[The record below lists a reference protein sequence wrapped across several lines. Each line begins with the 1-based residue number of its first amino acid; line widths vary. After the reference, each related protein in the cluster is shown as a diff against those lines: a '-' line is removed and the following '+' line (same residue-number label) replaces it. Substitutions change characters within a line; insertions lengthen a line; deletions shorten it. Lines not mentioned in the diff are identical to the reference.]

1 MGNRARNTSL
11 TTTSALP
18 ISAIFWA
25 TILLFG
31 ACTWSATVQ
40 AADNLEIKISGIDDE
55 LLKNVNAFLS
65 IAQENKAVAKKLPDR
80 KVQDLH
86 RRATGEIK
94 QALQPFGYY
103 QPIIDASLEKKTNTW
118 KARYKINKGPPTRIR
133 KVEIRLTGEGRNEP
147 SIREAL
153 KSVKIAVG
161 QRLRQQKYTILKHNL
176 QEAAYVI
183 GYLDAKYSRSQILV
197 NPDKQRA
204 EIYLILDTGHRYYFG
219 DITID
224 QDIFNPSFVDK
235 FVQIKYGDPFESD
248 RLIDLQFALTD
259 SDYFS
264 HVELQAPHDKAQKK
278 YIPVSI
284 KTEPKKPQKYRIS
297 GGFGTDTGPRVGL
310 GVLFRRVTRTG
321 HQFRTD
327 LEVSQITLRLGS
339 QYKIP
344 IGNIASEYLDF
355 TATAER
361 AIIAD
366 ATSLQKTIGSSLN
379 QDWLGGRRRLSLD
392 FRNEQFTFGKN
403 KQFSF
408 DKSDA
413 QTANLLIPGIIYSRQ
428 VADDPLFTRTGYSVS
443 LDLHGAAEPALSST
457 SFLQT
462 HLSGQGVLPW
472 AKRGRL
478 LLRADYGAT
487 ATTDFD
493 KLPPSQRFYAGGARS
508 VRGYAFRTLS
518 PENEDGND
526 IGGRF
531 LLVGSVEADYLLI
544 GDFGAAVFF
553 DAGDATLDPSFS
565 LKRGVGGGL
574 RYRSPVGM
582 IRFDVAHPL
591 DSDDAFR
598 IHFSIGPDI

>member
-1 MGNRARNTSL
+1 ML
-11 TTTSALP
+11 LL
-18 ISAIFWA
+18 IFGSCA
-25 TILLFG
+25 YSPFTE
-31 ACTWSATVQ
+31 
-40 AADNLEIKISGIDDE
+40 AADNLKIKISGIDDE
-55 LLKNVNAFLS
+55 LLNNVQVFLS
-65 IAQENKAVAKKLPDR
+65 IAQENKTVEKKIPDR
-80 KVQDLH
+80 KVQELH

-103 QPIIDASLEKKTNTW
+103 QPIIDSSLEKKENVW

-133 KVEIRLTGEGRNEP
+133 KVEIRLTGEGRDAP
-147 SIREAL
+147 SIRKAL

-161 QRLRQQKYTILKHNL
+161 QRLRQQKYTILKHDL
-176 QEAAYVI
+176 QEAAYAI

-204 EIYLILDTGHRYYFG
+204 EIYLILDTGPRYYFG

-224 QDIFNPSFVDK
+224 QDILNPSFVDK
-235 FVQIKYGDPFESD
+235 FVQIQYGDPFESD

-264 HVELQAPHDKAQKK
+264 HVELQASQDKAQNQHV
-278 YIPVSI
+278 PVSI

-355 TATAER
+355 TATVER

-366 ATSLQKTIGSSLN
+366 AISLQYTIGSSLN

-392 FRNEQFTFGKN
+392 FRRER
-403 KQFSF
+403 FSF
-408 DKSDA
+408 GNNSA
-413 QTANLLIPGIIYSRQ
+413 QTANLLIPGISYSRQ
-428 VADDPLFTRTGYSVS
+428 VADDPLFTRKGYSVA
-443 LDLHGAAEPALSST
+443 LDLHGAAQPALSST

-478 LLRADYGAT
+478 LLRVDYGAT
-487 ATTDFD
+487 VTTDFD

-518 PENEDGND
+518 PENEDGDD
-526 IGGRF
+526 IGGRY

-582 IRFDVAHPL
+582 VRLDVAHPL
-591 DSDDAFR
+591 DSNDAFR